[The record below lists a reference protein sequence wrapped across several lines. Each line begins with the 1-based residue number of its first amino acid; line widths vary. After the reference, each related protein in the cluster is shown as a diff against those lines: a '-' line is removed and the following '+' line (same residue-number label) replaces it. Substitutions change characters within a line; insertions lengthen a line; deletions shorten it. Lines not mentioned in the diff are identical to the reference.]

1 MSNYSLDSPI
11 NRKVYVPGEDEIQ
24 FAPVSIPK
32 TSANTDQTHRNLNW
46 LFHRP
51 QDAAIFPVQPTAVKI
66 EKKK

>member
-32 TSANTDQTHRNLNW
+32 TSANTDQTHRYLNW